1 MAEDRSLRP
10 DPEMIPQLLDTYGDR
25 LLRLCTLYLRDIH
38 LAEDALQDT
47 MLRAWRA
54 RDTFRGD
61 SGAATWITHIAVNV
75 CRDYLRSPWK
85 RRRAPAEEL
94 DTLFAPADD
103 PQVDDTLPH
112 AVMSL
117 SRPLREV
124 VILYYYQELKAR
136 EIADML
142 HLPISTVTARLSRAR
157 EQLRHTLKGWYY
169 DEE

>member
-1 MAEDRSLRP
+1 MLPR
-10 DPEMIPQLLDTYGDR
+10 LLDTYGDR

-94 DTLFAPADD
+94 DTLFAPTDD
-103 PQVDDTLPH
+103 PQLDDTLPH
-112 AVMSL
+112 AVMNL

-157 EQLRHTLKGWYY
+157 EQLRHVLKGWYY
-169 DEE
+169 DDE